1 MVAIF
6 DQHWVEYHN
15 MRQTETEVNVVSKL
29 LNKRKFESQHQDA
42 GSFVILGSVCQ
53 WQKGAAVEKHFST
66 ICAQ

>member
-15 MRQTETEVNVVSKL
+15 MRETEVNVVSKL
-29 LNKRKFESQHQDA
+29 FNKRQFESQHQDA
-42 GSFVILGSVCQ
+42 GSLILGSVCQ

-66 ICAQ
+66 ICA